1 MPLLDRASTSALT
14 KLVVFIAVTV
24 LATALLVVTIGNL
37 SFGDRKTYR
46 AEFEDVT
53 GVAKGDDVR
62 IAGVRVG
69 SVKKVE
75 ATDSGTAVLTFDVA
89 STSRL
94 TTASDVAIRFRNL
107 IGQRYLSITQGARGA
122 TSPLKEDALVPMSR
136 TTEALDLNVLFDGF
150 KPLFKGL
157 SPDQTNKLSF
167 EIIQLLQGEG
177 GTVQS
182 LLARTSS
189 LTQTLANRDEL
200 VGEVITNLNDV
211 LETVGDRDQELGRT
225 IDTLQALAT
234 GLKDDRESI
243 LGSLDSVADLTTTT
257 AGLVEDARAP
267 LSADISQLDDLTTGL
282 NTTKNK
288 ATIAKSLQ
296 ILPEKLNKLGNTAT
310 TGSHFNFYLCNI
322 TGSVTLPPIPILNL
336 DQAVPLDIDASTPNV
351 KRCATGDGS

>member
-1 MPLLDRASTSALT
+1 MPLLDRASASALT

-24 LATALLVVTIGNL
+24 LATALLVVTIGNI
-37 SFGDRKTYR
+37 SFGERKTYR

-69 SVKKVE
+69 SITDVE
-75 ATDSGTAVLTFDVA
+75 ATDAGTAVLTFEVA
-89 STSRL
+89 STSPL
-94 TTASDVAIRFRNL
+94 TTTNDVAIRFRNL
-107 IGQRYLSITQGARGA
+107 IGQRYLSITQGANGA
-122 TSPLKEDALVPMSR
+122 STPLEEDALVPMDR

-157 SPDQTNKLSF
+157 SPDQTNQLSF

-189 LTQTLANRDEL
+189 LTQTIADRDEL

-211 LETVGDRDQELGRT
+211 LETVGDRDEELGRT
-225 IDTLQALAT
+225 IDTLQQFAT
-234 GLKDDRESI
+234 GLKDDRQAI
-243 LGSLDSVADLTTTT
+243 LGSLDSVSDLAVTTADLV
-257 AGLVEDARAP
+257 GEARAP
-267 LSADISQLDDLTTGL
+267 LSADITQLNQLTAGL
-282 NTTKNK
+282 NTPENK

-336 DQAVPLDIDASTPNV
+336 EQAVPLDIDAEVPNV
-351 KRCATGDGS
+351 QRCAKGDGS